1 MKFLQ
6 ASAVLAAIAIPSV
19 TAVSRASLQGKASP
33 KVAIVDATY
42 ISTASKWAKV
52 NYLDKIDKESRG
64 YESQLQKIG
73 LDIERLKRDQVWLKA
88 KSHKWNLKQV
98 EVETLGHRRQLLGR
112 TYRLW
117 LDSEMNSASRA
128 IYERIANAVK
138 LVCEKQ
144 GIDLVLKKRG
154 TRNSSNPNIKDAV
167 RLDQIGHVLAR
178 HRRHDQVQT
187 PLQLGLPHHS
197 DDFYLTFDLLDGG
210 EVGDHDFGGR
220 LGERRPPRRED
231 DEQQQDQ
238 NRGESQDEVA
248 HAGASYSKGSCTDT
262 VIVASASPPAHLQTS
277 PARPPVP
284 RLTGETPADVIRP
297 RRGER
302 VW

>member
-167 RLDQIGHVLAR
+167 RLDQVIYANSALDITDDVLKLVDNADVGTGNATSTTGR
-178 HRRHDQVQT
+178 
-187 PLQLGLPHHS
+187 
-197 DDFYLTFDLLDGG
+197 DG
-210 EVGDHDFGGR
+210 
-220 LGERRPPRRED
+220 P
-231 DEQQQDQ
+231 
-238 NRGESQDEVA
+238 
-248 HAGASYSKGSCTDT
+248 GASGAGKKDGK
-262 VIVASASPPAHLQTS
+262 
-277 PARPPVP
+277 
-284 RLTGETPADVIRP
+284 
-297 RRGER
+297 
-302 VW
+302 